1 AVEILRGALANQ
13 GRIVRGRDYRVIR
26 WASWNR
32 PRPDEFI
39 FTGQIIALGN
49 LPFPD
54 GAAQDAL
61 RSRLVYVHFV
71 VDDDELIELM
81 RSFPDGAAQDAL
93 RSRLVYVHFV
103 VDDDELFRNLSRPM
117 DLRAYFKALEVYAQW
132 SLGRIRSDWH
142 DLARTVLW
150 EYLADGGLI
159 VSREELDAR
168 NEEEDALLRE
178 ILGQDGSID
187 EKLKLWQAATKG
199 PRSRATFFRR
209 KKLIEGENA
218 Q

>member
-1 AVEILRGALANQ
+1 
-13 GRIVRGRDYRVIR
+13 
-26 WASWNR
+26 
-32 PRPDEFI
+32 
-39 FTGQIIALGN
+39 IALGN

-81 RSFPDGAAQDAL
+81 RSLARRGH
-93 RSRLVYVHFV
+93 RSILGEVAPEEASEVAEFV
-103 VDDDELFRNLSRPM
+103 IELFRNLSRPLDM
-117 DLRAYFKALEVYAQW
+117 RAYFKALEVYAQW
-132 SLGRIRSDWH
+132 SLRRIRSDWH